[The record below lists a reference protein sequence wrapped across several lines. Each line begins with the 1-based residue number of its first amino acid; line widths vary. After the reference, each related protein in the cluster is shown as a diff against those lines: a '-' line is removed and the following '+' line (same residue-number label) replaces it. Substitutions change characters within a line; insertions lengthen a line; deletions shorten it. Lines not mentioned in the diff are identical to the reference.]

1 MKDESQIHP
10 FIEYLYVLVTDQ
22 RRGALADLR
31 RGLSEPPATAPMMFP
46 YIARWVPEDTR
57 NTWTE
62 KVYYL
67 VAALFAYY
75 QSGGGD
81 VRKGFTRQGNMGDHC
96 LLASLNKPQSGSF
109 EMRFAALLRANPD
122 DLPVILRQMV
132 SLLKSADVPINWDQL
147 FTDLC
152 RWNNE
157 SKYIQ
162 RQWAN
167 QFWGSKRNEEDQNQ
181 EMNQ

>member
-1 MKDESQIHP
+1 MTDEIQIHP
-10 FIEYLYVLVTDQ
+10 FIDYLYSLAFDQ

-31 RGLSEPPATAPMMFP
+31 RGLSDPPATSPVMFP
-46 YIARWVPEDTR
+46 YVARWVPESAR
-57 NTWTE
+57 YAWTE

-75 QSGGGD
+75 QSGGSSGGKQ
-81 VRKGFTRQGNMGDHC
+81 RIITGNFGDHC
-96 LLASLNKPQSGSF
+96 RDAAKKKSQSASF
-109 EMRFAALLRANPD
+109 EMRFSSLINTNKD

-147 FTDLC
+147 FHDLC
-152 RWNNE
+152 RWSTE
-157 SKYIQ
+157 SQYVQ

-167 QFWGSKRNEEDQNQ
+167 SYWASKQTPEEENQ
-181 EMNQ
+181 TKNI